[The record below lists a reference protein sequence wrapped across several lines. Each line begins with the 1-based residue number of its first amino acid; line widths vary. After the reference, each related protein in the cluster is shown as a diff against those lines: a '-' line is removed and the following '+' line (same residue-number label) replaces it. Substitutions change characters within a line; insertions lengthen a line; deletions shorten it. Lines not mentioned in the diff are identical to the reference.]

1 MHNAKYLLCVQQ
13 KKETPTGLQQSKWVS
28 RVNDDRIFIFGWS
41 IPLNIWAKLAWFYFI
56 FKKNFI

>member
-41 IPLNIWAKLAWFYFI
+41 IPLNIWAKLA
-56 FKKNFI
+56 